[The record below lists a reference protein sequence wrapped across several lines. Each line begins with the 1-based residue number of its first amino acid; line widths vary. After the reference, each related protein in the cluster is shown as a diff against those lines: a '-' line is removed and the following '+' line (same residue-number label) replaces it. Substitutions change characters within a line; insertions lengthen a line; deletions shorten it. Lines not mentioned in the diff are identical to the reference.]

1 MKALLQLAMRARE
14 ELAANPRLRL
24 GVWVIAA
31 ILLFYWVALVQPDR
45 LALAVDEYADTAS
58 RLASSQAVMARRDEW
73 PGLLA
78 AAQESDQALQQSF
91 WRADTEGL
99 AKAGLQETLEQIVA
113 DLDVRNVA
121 IESGSSRPATRR
133 RGAVAGPG
141 APIGQL
147 FGRLGTQA
155 PACSRDPSTQ
165 ARGRPD
171 GPGSGPSIPRSP
183 DGLCLFRRPSA
194 GGVSHESSFSG

>member
-1 MKALLQLAMRARE
+1 MKALLQWAMRARE

-24 GVWVIAA
+24 GVWLIAA
-31 ILLFYWVALVQPDR
+31 ILLFYCVALVQPER
-45 LALAVDEYADTAS
+45 RALAIDEYADTAS

-78 AAQESDQALQQSF
+78 GAQETDQALQRSF

-121 IESGSSRPATRR
+121 IESGSSRPLPDVE
-133 RGAVAGPG
+133 GLWQV
-141 APIGQL
+141 
-147 FGRLGTQA
+147 
-155 PACSRDPSTQ
+155 Q
-165 ARGRPD
+165 ARL
-171 GPGSGPSIPRSP
+171 SANY
-183 DGLCLFRRPSA
+183 SA
-194 GGVSHESSFSG
+194 GSELKLLRALATHPQKLVVDRMDLVRGRQSRVLLMVSAYFVDLPPEA